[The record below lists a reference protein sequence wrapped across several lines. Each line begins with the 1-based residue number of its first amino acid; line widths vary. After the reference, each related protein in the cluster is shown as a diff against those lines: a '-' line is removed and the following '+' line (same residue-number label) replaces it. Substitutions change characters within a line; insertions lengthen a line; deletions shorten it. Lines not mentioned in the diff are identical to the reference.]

1 MSDCHIRDAS
11 ALISYFAW
19 LENELIN
26 NHNKSITEYSGAKVL
41 DVKKK
46 ALQHD
51 MRLSFTTISS
61 IGHNGAINHYKPDKD
76 TAMPLTPDQVYLVES
91 GG

>member
-19 LENELIN
+19 LENELVN

-41 DVKKK
+41 EGKRK
-46 ALQHD
+46 AL
-51 MRLSFTTISS
+51 
-61 IGHNGAINHYKPDKD
+61 
-76 TAMPLTPDQVYLVES
+76 
-91 GG
+91 

>member
-1 MSDCHIRDAS
+1 MRDCHIRDAS

-46 ALQHD
+46 AL
-51 MRLSFTTISS
+51 
-61 IGHNGAINHYKPDKD
+61 
-76 TAMPLTPDQVYLVES
+76 
-91 GG
+91 

>member
-1 MSDCHIRDAS
+1 MRDCHIRDAS

-41 DVKKK
+41 EVKKK

-51 MRLSFTTISS
+51 MGLSFTTISS
-61 IGHNGAINHYKPDKD
+61 I
-76 TAMPLTPDQVYLVES
+76 TSMPLTPDQVYLVDS

>member
-1 MSDCHIRDAS
+1 MRDCHIRDAS

-19 LENELIN
+19 LENELVN

-41 DVKKK
+41 EGKRK
-46 ALQHD
+46 ALQHN
-51 MRLSFTTISS
+51 MVLIFTTISS
-61 IGHNGAINHYKPDKD
+61 IGPNGAIIHYKPDKD
-76 TAMPLTPDQVYLVES
+76 TAMPLTPDQVYLVDS